1 MAYLAFQRFFYGN
14 GMHGLTDGF
23 VRRDDAV
30 PLNGQLRALDL
41 LAECV
46 AKHAPC
52 AQFLKDGAAAAR
64 RCWSVY
70 RRTRRADRGRCY
82 ERVRE
87 RDGSEAKRSC
97 ACWNAA
103 WRRSGLQACWWRR
116 T

>member
-52 AQFLKDGAAAAR
+52 AQFLKDGALLQALLE
-64 RCWSVY
+64 CLPPD
-70 RRTRRADRGRCY
+70 TP
-82 ERVRE
+82 
-87 RDGSEAKRSC
+87 
-97 ACWNAA
+97 
-103 WRRSGLQACWWRR
+103 RRSGSLLRAGERERWE
-116 T
+116 